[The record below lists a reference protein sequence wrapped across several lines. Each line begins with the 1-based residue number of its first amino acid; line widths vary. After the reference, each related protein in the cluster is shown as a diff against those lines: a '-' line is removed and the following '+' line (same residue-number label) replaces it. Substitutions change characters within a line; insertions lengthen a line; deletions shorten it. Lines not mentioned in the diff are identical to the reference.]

1 MYEEREDDGSE
12 AAMAGG
18 TGGSTYERGVLFGYL
33 RLSPIFSKCTD
44 EQLEQVEASGNFVQY
59 QPGAPIVRQGDPGEE
74 FFVIMSGKA
83 SVVREGKE
91 VGVLGQGDYFGEL
104 ALFDPA
110 PRNAT
115 VTVGVAVAAVV
126 IRRDAFERLL
136 GDAPGIRAEVLR
148 GMAHRLHELDAKV

>member
-1 MYEEREDDGSE
+1 
-12 AAMAGG
+12 MAGW

-44 EQLEQVEASGNFVQY
+44 EQLELVEASGRFVSH
-59 QPGAPIVRQGDPGEE
+59 PADTSIVRQGDPGHE

-83 SVVREGKE
+83 SVVRDGRE
-91 VGVLGQGDYFGEL
+91 VDVLGPGDYFGEL

-115 VTVGVAVAAVV
+115 VTSTDLLATVV
-126 IRRDAFERLL
+126 IRREEFARLL
-136 GDAPGIRAEVLR
+136 GEAPGIRAEVLR
-148 GMAHRLHELDAKV
+148 GMAHRLHEVDAKV